1 MTGDLELVRAWRSG
15 DVAAGEALVE
25 RHLESVHRFFSNK
38 VRHATDD
45 LVQRT
50 FLACV
55 ESLDAFEGRSS
66 FRSYLFGIAR
76 HVLYHHWR
84 DADRGFDVLTVSVGS
99 RLADQPSPADHV
111 AARQE
116 QRLLLRALRGLPL
129 ELQTLLELAYWEG
142 LSDRE
147 LAEALEVPT
156 GTIKSRLR
164 KARGLLDA
172 ELSSLAPSPALL
184 ESSRHTLDTWAAGIR
199 ERTGIAGGGQR
210 R

>member
-99 RLADQPSPADHV
+99 RLVDQPSPADHV

-147 LAEALEVPT
+147 LAEALELPT

>member
-1 MTGDLELVRAWRSG
+1 MTDDLELVAAWRAG
-15 DVAAGEALVE
+15 DTAAGETLVE
-25 RHLESVHRFFSNK
+25 RHLEAVHRFFANK
-38 VRHATDD
+38 VQHATDD

-50 FLACV
+50 FLACL
-55 ESLDAFEGRSS
+55 ESVDAFQGRSS

-84 DADRGFDVLTVSVGS
+84 DADRGFDAFTASVGS
-99 RLADQPSPADHV
+99 RLADEPSPADHV

-116 QRLLLRALRGLPL
+116 QRLLLRALRALPL
-129 ELQTLLELAYWEG
+129 ELQTLLELAYWEE

-147 LAEALEVPT
+147 LAEALEMPP

-172 ELSSLAPSPALL
+172 ELSSLAPSPDLL
-184 ESSRHTLDTWAAGIR
+184 ESTRQTLEAWAAGIR